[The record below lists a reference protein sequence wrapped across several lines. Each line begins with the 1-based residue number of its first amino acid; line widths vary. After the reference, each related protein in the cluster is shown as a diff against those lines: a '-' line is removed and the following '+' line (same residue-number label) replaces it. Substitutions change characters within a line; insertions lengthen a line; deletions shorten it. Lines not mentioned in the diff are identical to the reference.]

1 MATDER
7 QRVGFSLGHAG
18 YRGSGRWGLKAIF
31 RLENGFNVNNGTLG
45 QGGREFGR
53 QAYVGL
59 SSNSIGT
66 FTLGRQYNAIQDVVA
81 PLGVASVLTQFATHP
96 FDNDNLNNTYRT
108 DNSVKYATPNMA
120 GFQAEALYGFAC
132 QWGSVFSFSSTCHTN
147 FLRAT

>member
-1 MATDER
+1 MVTSRAL
-7 QRVGFSLGHAG
+7 VGACWVPEDLGG
-18 YRGSGRWGLKAIF
+18 GLKAIF
-31 RLENGFNVNNGTLG
+31 RSENGFNVNNGTLG

-81 PLGVASVLTQFATHP
+81 PLGVASVLPQFATHP

-120 GFQAEALYGFAC
+120 GLPG
-132 QWGSVFSFSSTCHTN
+132 
-147 FLRAT
+147 